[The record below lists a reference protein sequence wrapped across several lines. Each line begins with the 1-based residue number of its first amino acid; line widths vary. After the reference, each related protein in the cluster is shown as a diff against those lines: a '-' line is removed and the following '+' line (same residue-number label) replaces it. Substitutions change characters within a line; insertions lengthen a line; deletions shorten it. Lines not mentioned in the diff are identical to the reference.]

1 MSLTAAQSAPGATG
15 AFTFTG
21 TSGSLTHAAQAT
33 VNVIPYTPPAPGSG
47 FTLSASPATI
57 TVDSAA
63 SGTDTQA
70 VQIAATASNGFSGS
84 VTVTFSGLPSGATVS
99 PTTLTLVPGTPQ
111 TVMLS
116 VPDNTPQ
123 GTTTINITGVSG
135 SLTAMASLSLMVVPP
150 PPPGASFLL
159 ELNPAALTLTPG
171 GSGQPVA
178 ITAVAQNG
186 FAASVTVTLSG
197 LPVGVTALPSTL
209 TLIPGTAQSITFI
222 AAANAPQFTGNV
234 TTQGN
239 STGSSGVISES
250 AFLPLTV
257 LPAGGTNDVTTQ
269 HNDNARTGQD
279 LHETALTPGNVN
291 TATFGKI
298 NFLAADGLVDAQPL
312 YLQNLTV
319 AGQTH
324 NVLYVA
330 SEHDSVYAYDAD
342 TGTQLWQSS
351 LIGPGETTSDSRGCF
366 QIVPEIGIT
375 STPVIDRTYGTN
387 GAIFVVGMTK
397 DSAGNYHQRLHALDI
412 TTGAELAG
420 SPVEVQAS
428 YPGSGANSSGGRVI
442 FDPGQYAERAGLLLV
457 NGTVYTAWTSH
468 CDSQPYTGWLIPYSE
483 STLTQGPVLNLT
495 PNGSDGSI
503 WMAGAG
509 PAADASGN
517 IFLLDANGTFDP
529 ILDGNGFPTS
539 QDFGNAFLKISTASG
554 TPVVA
559 DYFSV
564 DNTVSESGN
573 DVDLGSGGAMLLPD
587 VTDSTGQV
595 HQLAIGT
602 GKDTNIYVVDRNNMG
617 KFNAA
622 TNNSIYQEL
631 PGALPSGVWSS
642 PAYFNNTVY
651 YGGVATPIEAFPI
664 VNAMLATT
672 PAATSVATFVYP
684 GATPSIS
691 ANGTSNGIVWA
702 VANTNPAIL
711 YAFNA
716 ANLQEL
722 YDSTQAASG
731 RDSFGPGNKFITPT
745 IANGKVFVGTQ
756 TGVAVFGLL
765 P

>member
-1 MSLTAAQSAPGATG
+1 MSTRWKVALLPSTLLLSLLLLACGGASSPSETSSAGSKPDFSLSLTPATVTLPAGGGSQNVTLTAAALNGFTGAINAVPSGLPAGVTASPATVTLAPAIPQTVSLTAAQSAPGATA

-21 TSGSLTHAAQAT
+21 TSGSLSHAAQVT
-33 VNVIPYTPPAPGSG
+33 VNVIPYTPPSS
-47 FTLSASPATI
+47 FTLSASPAT
-57 TVDSAA
+57 
-63 SGTDTQA
+63 
-70 VQIAATASNGFSGS
+70 
-84 VTVTFSGLPSGATVS
+84 
-99 PTTLTLVPGTPQ
+99 
-111 TVMLS
+111 
-116 VPDNTPQ
+116 
-123 GTTTINITGVSG
+123 
-135 SLTAMASLSLMVVPP
+135 
-150 PPPGASFLL
+150 
-159 ELNPAALTLTPG
+159 LTLTPG

-186 FAASVTVTLSG
+186 FAASVTVTLGG
-197 LPVGVTALPSTL
+197 LPAGVTALPATL
-209 TLIPGTAQSITFI
+209 TLIPGTAQPITFI
-222 AAANAPQFTGNV
+222 AAADAPPFTGNV
-234 TTQGN
+234 TIQGN

-257 LPAGGTNDVTTQ
+257 LPAGGPNDVTTQ

-279 LHETALTPGNVN
+279 LNETALTPANVN
-291 TATFGKI
+291 AVTFGKV
-298 NFLAADGLVDAQPL
+298 NFFAADGLVDAQPL
-312 YLQNLTV
+312 YLQNLMV
-319 AGQTH
+319 GEQTH

-330 SEHDSVYAYDAD
+330 SEHDSVFAYDAD
-342 TGTQLWQSS
+342 TGTQLWKTS
-351 LIGPGETTSDSRGCF
+351 LIAAGETTSDPRNCY

-387 GAIFVVGMTK
+387 GAIFLVAMTK

-428 YPGSGANSSGGRVI
+428 YPGSGANSSGGRVV

-468 CDSQPYTGWLIPYSE
+468 CDYQPYTGWLIPYSE
-483 STLTQGPVLNLT
+483 STLAEGPVLNLT

-529 ILDGNGFPTS
+529 TLDGNGFPTS

-602 GKDTNIYVVDRNNMG
+602 GKDSNIYVVDRNNMG

-631 PGALPSGVWSS
+631 PGALPSGVWSA

-651 YGGVATPIEAFPI
+651 YGGVGAPIEAFPI
-664 VNAMLATT
+664 ANAMLAIAPT
-672 PAATSVATFVYP
+672 AATASAFVYP

-691 ANGTSNGIVWA
+691 ANGVSNGIVWA
-702 VANTNPAIL
+702 VGNTNPAVL

-716 ANLQEL
+716 SNLQEL
-722 YDSTQAASG
+722 YDSTQAAAG
-731 RDSFGPGNKFITPT
+731 RDSFGAGNKFIAPT
-745 IANGKVFVGTQ
+745 IANGKVFVGTP